1 MKDAPKNKLSKK
13 SGTFT
18 SQFKTMSL
26 NNPKPNP
33 NQQFNYVQNP
43 QQQLYMNLQMMIQG
57 LLNNPSIKKFYKNDV
72 MDVPTVKL
80 DDYDDY
86 SKIKIMFPACRQMN
100 SEDFDPNYID
110 DAEFYILRSTC
121 DDDIHKA
128 LKYGC
133 WTSTNRTNHM
143 LNDRF
148 RECRRKGIPLYLIY
162 T

>member
-1 MKDAPKNKLSKK
+1 MKSGPKNKLSKK
-13 SGTFT
+13 SNTFT

-26 NNPKPNP
+26 NNFKQSNSQQPNY
-33 NQQFNYVQNP
+33 NQNP

-72 MDVPTVKL
+72 MTVPIVKL
-80 DDYDDY
+80 DNYDDY
-86 SKIKIMFPACRQMN
+86 GKVKVMFSSCKNMN
-100 SEDFDPNYID
+100 REEFDLSRIA

-128 LKYGC
+128 LKYGV
-133 WTSTNRTNHM
+133 WTSTNRTNHL
-143 LNDRF
+143 LNDRY
-148 RECRRKGIPLYLIY
+148 RECRRKKIPLYLIY